1 MAASLAGGGR
11 AAHGRHAG
19 PSKSRLRSPILSRQH
34 GRPAMIKVMWFLKR
48 AEHLSLEEFHRWWIE
63 THVPAI
69 VAAQKPHL
77 RKYVVDLRWAEDPL
91 PGKPK
96 DEMDWD
102 GVAEQWF
109 ETEDDFKAVYGWT

>member
-1 MAASLAGGGR
+1 
-11 AAHGRHAG
+11 
-19 PSKSRLRSPILSRQH
+19 
-34 GRPAMIKVMWFLKR
+34 MIKVMWFLKR

-109 ETEDDFKAVYGWT
+109 ETEDDFKAVYGWTTVSATRADTLRHVSRQARLVVRENSISLADPGKS